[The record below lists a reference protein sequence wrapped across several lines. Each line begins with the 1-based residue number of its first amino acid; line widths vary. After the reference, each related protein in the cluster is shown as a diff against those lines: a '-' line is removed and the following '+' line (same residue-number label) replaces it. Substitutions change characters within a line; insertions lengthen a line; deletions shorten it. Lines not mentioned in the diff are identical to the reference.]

1 MRSLTR
7 FVFLQLHL
15 LNRLISKQMLLDI
28 FFYARLL
35 QYYWTQIVKIVGF
48 DRLKNKFLVLEIRE
62 LLQIFPYW
70 PQMKSDTLLI
80 PYASLFFHSFE
91 SNLFR
96 QFAPSQS
103 RPLAKSQSRPLAP
116 SQSLQVSTSPS
127 LHIAKSP
134 RHQVALSPSRRSPTR
149 QVAHSLPRKV
159 SKSPNPMAPPLQ
171 SHRPKKFCLFIQ
183 KKSYRIF
190 SIFSFDS
197 VTLKTAPN
205 AGRLRVTVVLSFIK
219 TTAFRFRS
227 VPLWMVT
234 SSPLA

>member
-7 FVFLQLHL
+7 FVFLRLHL

-96 QFAPSQS
+96 QFAPSPSLQVSTSPS
-103 RPLAKSQSRPLAP
+103 RPLAKSQIAHSPSRPLAP
-116 SQSLQVSTSPS
+116 SQSRRSPP
-127 LHIAKSP
+127 HK
-134 RHQVALSPSRRSPTR
+134 VALSPSRRSPTR
-149 QVAHSLPRKV
+149 QVAHSLPR
-159 SKSPNPMAPPLQ
+159 SLAKSPSLQ
-171 SHRPKKFCLFIQ
+171 KTWLRLFSPTDQ
-183 KKSYRIF
+183 KSFVYTFRKNLIGF
-190 SIFSFDS
+190 SLYFLS
-197 VTLKTAPN
+197 TAS
-205 AGRLRVTVVLSFIK
+205 L
-219 TTAFRFRS
+219 
-227 VPLWMVT
+227 
-234 SSPLA
+234 